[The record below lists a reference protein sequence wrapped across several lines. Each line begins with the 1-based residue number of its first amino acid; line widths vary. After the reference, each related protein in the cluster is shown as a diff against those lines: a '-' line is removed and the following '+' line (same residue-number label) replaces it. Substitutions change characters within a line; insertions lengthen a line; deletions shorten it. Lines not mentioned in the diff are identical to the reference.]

1 MNKITNQDSQSISIL
16 RFPLATMIVVLHS
29 MNVENMN
36 VNIPWELYNASFTKT
51 ILDILRVFFSRVLGH
66 IVVPCFMII
75 SGYLFF
81 IKFEKWNWHLYK
93 NKLQNRIKTLFIP
106 YILWNIIPVLI
117 SLLWLRHENLISNYL
132 NEIQETGIL
141 NMFWSYRGMNEVS
154 FFNIPIFCIGTPFNT
169 PLWFLRDLII
179 FILFSP
185 IIFVLIK
192 RVFYPILIILILWSL
207 NGGNA
212 DVYALMWFYIGASFS
227 IKNISI
233 SKFST
238 NSSRIIIPIFIL
250 SGSIKLFSF
259 HEGDMLLWEKIIHT
273 LSIMS
278 GISTI
283 FIIASKIKCQLSN
296 RYKKY
301 IASSSFLIYVLHME
315 FLWRSQM
322 FLEQLIFINA
332 KNNVWQA
339 FAVYSISVF
348 TTIAGLLIT
357 NFIMIKYFPR
367 LNYILTANR

>member
-1 MNKITNQDSQSISIL
+1 MNKITEQDSRNISLL

-36 VNIPWELYNASFTKT
+36 VNIPWELYNMPFTTT

-81 IKFEKWNWHLYK
+81 VKFEKWDWTFYK
-93 NKLQNRIKTLFIP
+93 NKLQNRIKTLLIP

-117 SLLWLRHENLISNYL
+117 SLLWLRHGNLISNYL

-141 NMFWSYRGMNEVS
+141 NMFWNYRGMNEVS
-154 FFNIPIFCIGTPFNT
+154 FFNIPLFSIGTPFNT
-169 PLWFLRDLII
+169 PLWFLRDLIV

-192 RVFYPILIILILWSL
+192 KAFYLILIILILWSL

-212 DVYALMWFYIGASFS
+212 DVNALMWFYIGASFS

-233 SKFST
+233 SKFSL
-238 NSSRIIIPIFIL
+238 SSPKIIISIFIL
-250 SGSIKLFSF
+250 TGSIKLLSF
-259 HEGDMLLWEKIIHT
+259 HEGDMLLWEKIVNT

-283 FIIASKIKCQLSN
+283 FIIISKQRWKLSN
-296 RYKKY
+296 NYKKY

-339 FAVYSISVF
+339 FAVYSISVL
-348 TTIAGLLIT
+348 TTIVGLLIT
-357 NFIMIKYFPR
+357 NLIMVKYFPR
-367 LNYILTANR
+367 LNYLLTANR